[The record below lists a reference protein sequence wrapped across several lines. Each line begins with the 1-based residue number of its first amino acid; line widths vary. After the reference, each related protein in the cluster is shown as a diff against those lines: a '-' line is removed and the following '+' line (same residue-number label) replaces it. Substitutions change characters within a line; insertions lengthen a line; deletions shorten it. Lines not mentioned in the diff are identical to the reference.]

1 MASSGRAGSIWQV
14 MHPTYGLTG
23 RRSRATVE
31 KGQKAAIASP
41 RRAAESEVGGVCA
54 GARPGHG
61 NGAAARGA
69 GTGSAR
75 AGLSAA
81 RLRIEKELQDAAV
94 GRLKILRDTL
104 CSEQLHGGVAG
115 RA

>member
-1 MASSGRAGSIWQV
+1 MASSGKAGSIWQV

-23 RRSRATVE
+23 RRSRSTLQ

-69 GTGSAR
+69 GTGSAW

>member
-1 MASSGRAGSIWQV
+1 

-23 RRSRATVE
+23 RRSRATLQ

-54 GARPGHG
+54 GARPGH

-104 CSEQLHGGVAG
+104 CGEQLHGGVAG